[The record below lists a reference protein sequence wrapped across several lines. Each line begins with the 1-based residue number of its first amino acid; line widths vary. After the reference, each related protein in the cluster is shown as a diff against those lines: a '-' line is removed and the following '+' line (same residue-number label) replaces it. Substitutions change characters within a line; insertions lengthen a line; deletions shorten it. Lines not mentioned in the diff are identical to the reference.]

1 VVSTVPCS
9 GVVFLL
15 VFVFS
20 YSEQIVGGL
29 FGAIG
34 KAESEAWRTVIIAV
48 DLAILAVAG
57 LLKRAVGRSDGGS
70 SPLWRWWWTGFGTT
84 VAVAVDVALSAMGR
98 VPVGSTQPRRA
109 RTSSGSPSRSRR
121 GHHGRLLRG
130 TVFDDVFDIDVIRTL
145 DPQTAA
151 KVDQLSL
158 ADQQEV
164 LWQICRNAVSP
175 GFFRARG
182 AGDSVGAD
190 HARDRVRFLPPD
202 VARTRSAGRDRRHGD
217 DDVDRAGFR
226 TLDPALQGWGAVR
239 CCTPGT
245 ST

>member
-1 VVSTVPCS
+1 MAA
-9 GVVFLL
+9 
-15 VFVFS
+15 
-20 YSEQIVGGL
+20 Y
-29 FGAIG
+29 FGA
-34 KAESEAWRTVIIAV
+34 
-48 DLAILAVAG
+48 
-57 LLKRAVGRSDGGS
+57 
-70 SPLWRWWWTGFGTT
+70 
-84 VAVAVDVALSAMGR
+84 
-98 VPVGSTQPRRA
+98 
-109 RTSSGSPSRSRR
+109 
-121 GHHGRLLRG
+121 

-151 KVDQLSL
+151 KVDPLSL

-190 HARDRVRFLPPD
+190 HARDRVRFLQPD

-226 TLDPALQGWGAVR
+226 TLDPALQGVGCGEVLHAWHEYLTFVITLQALFTGVATLVWLLVVHVPD
-239 CCTPGT
+239 PGRDPDT
-245 ST
+245 VSNNGPPAS